1 MANRIRTTI
10 LTGFLGAGKTTLL
23 NELLRLENGRL
34 NFVIENEFGTVSVDG
49 VLVSRNYNQ
58 LFQLNNGCICCS
70 LDTELEKLL
79 SQLIQVETQ
88 PDNLF
93 IEASGVADAGML
105 ASIFKRD
112 DVTQF
117 FNLQKVICLVDAENF
132 EDRASEVP
140 EIFRQLVA
148 ADLVVINK
156 CDLVQASYILRLSKM
171 VKQINPFA
179 TIISTVNSRIDPCI
193 LKNSSPIRDKL
204 NIIQMGTDSP
214 IKHRMKSICIN
225 LPFPFDRDQIY
236 STLSVTLY
244 LHYHQV
250 FRIKGFIRIIGDPTP
265 VLVQSTGNK
274 LTFSP
279 HSADEDP
286 TETFLV
292 FIGKDIERQRLERIL
307 SRLLPG
313 SIEEKDLPQELG

>member
-49 VLVSRNYNQ
+49 ALVCKNYNQ

-70 LDTELEKLL
+70 LDAELVEVL
-79 SQLIQVETQ
+79 SQLIHLESQ

-117 FNLQKVICLVDAENF
+117 FDLQKVICLVDAENF
-132 EDRASEVP
+132 EDRTSEVP

-156 CDLVQASYILRLSKM
+156 CDLVQVPYILRLTKM
-171 VKQINPFA
+171 IKQINPFA
-179 TIISTVNSRIDPCI
+179 TIISTVESRLDPSI
-193 LKNSSPIRDKL
+193 LKIRGNL
-204 NIIQMGTDSP
+204 NITQMDADTPDNP
-214 IKHRMKSICIN
+214 TKHRMKSICIS
-225 LPFPFDRDQIY
+225 LPYPFDRDQIY

-250 FRIKGFIRIIGDPTP
+250 YRIKGFIRLIGDPTP
-265 VLVQSTGNK
+265 LLVQSTGNK
-274 LTFSP
+274 LTFSSHITDDNP
-279 HSADEDP
+279 P
-286 TETFLV
+286 KTFLI
-292 FIGKDIERQRLERIL
+292 FIGKDIERQGLERIL
-307 SRLLPG
+307 SKLIPG
-313 SIEEKDLPQELG
+313 SIKEKHRYP